1 MFTINNSIKENI
13 NKFKSSN
20 WNTNIYITKIIELL
34 TFLTTEVLKY
44 MSIFQSEC
52 LDQVHCQQ
60 YFEAYYILM
69 DHLYIYQEDATII
82 IKLLYDIS
90 SSSTCILPL
99 MSFFTGEKAVRP
111 KTSNNC
117 PKYLILYNNIDSY
130 QRRVQFLD

>member
-1 MFTINNSIKENI
+1 
-13 NKFKSSN
+13 
-20 WNTNIYITKIIELL
+20 
-34 TFLTTEVLKY
+34 
-44 MSIFQSEC
+44 
-52 LDQVHCQQ
+52 
-60 YFEAYYILM
+60 M

-82 IKLLYDIS
+82 IKLLCDIS